1 MENVV
6 LHFIK
11 GKKWWLS
18 RFMTDLRESVL
29 LRISYIDA
37 ALLKDTFSSL
47 IAAIAD
53 TT

>member
-1 MENVV
+1 M
-6 LHFIK
+6 
-11 GKKWWLS
+11 S
-18 RFMTDLRESVL
+18 RFMTYLRQIEGECAL
-29 LRISYIDA
+29 SYIDA